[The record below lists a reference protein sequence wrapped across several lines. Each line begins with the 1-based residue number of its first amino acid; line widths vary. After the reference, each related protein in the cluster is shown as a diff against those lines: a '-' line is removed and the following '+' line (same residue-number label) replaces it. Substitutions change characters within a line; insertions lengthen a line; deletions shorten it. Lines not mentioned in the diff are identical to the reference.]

1 MIARYKHKNMKSISI
16 ICRALGKNGFAEISK
31 ILVRYRS
38 ENNFVVKIIM

>member
-1 MIARYKHKNMKSISI
+1 MIARYNQKNVKSISI
-16 ICRALGKNGFAEISK
+16 IRRHGKNGFAEISK